1 MTMKNINSLKK
12 TNPEIIKVE
21 PNSQNIIGFMASW
34 IRKSIEEGYN
44 SCTFKFEGCEYKDL
58 LALVDMLK
66 EANYQT
72 ILLYEDVKQYNTVN
86 RVFYL
91 NTVFPET
98 KE

>member
-1 MTMKNINSLKK
+1 MKNVNSLKK
-12 TNPEIIKVE
+12 TKPEIISVE
-21 PNSQNIIGFMASW
+21 PDDSQKVVGFMAFW
-34 IRKSIEEGYN
+34 IRKSVEEGYN
-44 SCTFKFEGCEYKDL
+44 SCTFKFENYEYKDL
-58 LALVDMLK
+58 LVLVNMLK

>member
-1 MTMKNINSLKK
+1 MKNVNSLKK
-12 TNPEIIKVE
+12 TNPEIINIE
-21 PNSQNIIGFMASW
+21 PDGSQNIVGFMASW
-34 IRKSIEEGYN
+34 IRMSIEKGYN
-44 SCTFKFEGCEYKDL
+44 SCTFKFESYEYKDL
-58 LALVDMLK
+58 LALIDMLK